1 MQAKMGEARGSGNT
15 GGQARTFTESA
26 RRAQI
31 VAAAIDVIADSGY
44 ASASFAAIA
53 RRAGLS
59 STGLIS
65 YHFASK
71 SDLMAQVAAET
82 YGALGAHM
90 ADRMAAADSP
100 ARALEAYIR
109 GATDFVAGH
118 RREMKA
124 VLEIFFGGGIS
135 YTPGTELVALSPV
148 EEMLRAGQSAGEFR
162 EFDTRVMAAV
172 IQRAVDGLPFLLET
186 HPDIDPGAYADELV
200 TTFTLVTRSAP

>member
-1 MQAKMGEARGSGNT
+1 MQANAGKARGSGNT
-15 GGQARTFTESA
+15 GGRARTFTESA

-31 VAAAIDVIADSGY
+31 VAAAIDVIADGGY

-71 SDLMAQVAAET
+71 SDLMAQVTAET

-90 ADRMAAADSP
+90 AGRMAAASP

-109 GATDFVAGH
+109 GVTDFVAGH

-124 VLEIFFGGGIS
+124 VLEIFLGGGIS

-186 HPDIDPGAYADELV
+186 HPDIDPDAYADELI
-200 TTFTLVTRSAP
+200 TTFTLATRSAP